1 MFHPEAVS
9 RPEAGCESQA
19 NLQAIQKAGIAPSP
33 GFGTQPAFTSRGSE
47 PRGRQTSV
55 RSSGASIRNS
65 RRCRRTTNRA
75 VTRAR
80 FAKQFPPQ
88 VVPQTNCQQ
97 PARNPWSAAWPGPTR
112 NAALIPPKRTTQI
125 AISRRVAPAARE
137 RQLMWYAAISRFAN
151 RRQESGPLRGHA

>member
-55 RSSGASIRNS
+55 RSSGAFIRNS

-88 VVPQTNCQQ
+88 VVPQLL
-97 PARNPWSAAWPGPTR
+97 PATSQKP
-112 NAALIPPKRTTQI
+112 LE
-125 AISRRVAPAARE
+125 RRVAWSHAKRGAHSS
-137 RQLMWYAAISRFAN
+137 QVNYAN
-151 RRQESGPLRGHA
+151 RN